1 MSWLN
6 LSNNLSNLSGNFSTI
21 TGQISNFTREVLTE
35 GTEEAYDQETELKLA
50 HIKIK
55 DLESVLQ
62 KQKDEVERVSV
73 LNEELHD
80 RSVSAELQ
88 IQALS
93 DEYRAVIEQ
102 KESEIKRLKSSQV
115 DLRHGII
122 ASQKDDSFARDGM
135 EFEDPEFF
143 QMTLNKLKKELDE
156 VKKECRHWK
165 EAAKSQDN
173 QAELQQLKD
182 HHQEEIASLQSTY
195 SKRIA
200 QMNKNHQAELEDL
213 VNENESL
220 LSEIK
225 EYERKTASAG
235 TNIEKPAASKVNDK
249 VTEDKYKTLSL
260 DYEIKRK
267 QVENLQNQIVEEKRV
282 RKIVEE
288 EKLSLKEEV
297 KRGNEKII
305 DLEGEVETLSANIGE
320 REKIV
325 SFDRSDKEQ
334 LEELD
339 SMWRKKFDSLMQNLN
354 EIRDENVAVSLELCQ
369 KEEKFSQLKTENDEI
384 ILKMESLRTE
394 KEKLVAENED
404 LNDNIKELDELKSD
418 ILRLGNCTSDLL
430 EELEFQ
436 KSLSEEQILEIESL
450 RKICT
455 IKGNPAE
462 EIKKMQKSL
471 KELGRRYVELY
482 QHHQKVSLELRKS
495 NERLRAEQQLRHAS
509 AFQLRNEISKV
520 QKKLEQT
527 VDQKLDSNRSES
539 GRINSQLSSLD
550 EQIDR
555 RIQIVSE
562 LQLDA
567 DYVADEVAHAVSEL
581 GRKNNRD
588 DTSRNVNSQSDTI
601 EALVAEKSILER
613 TIEGL
618 ERKVSSLEAQVAIQ
632 HEDTST
638 IDGTVS
644 PSRTSD
650 NSPRDSDVE
659 PERKMRKID
668 FDSVDHGNADMK
680 AAAKM
685 LKPFAVADSTADG
698 YFFDEEQPQ
707 DSKAW
712 APKEPEEL
720 SREQK
725 MINKLEE
732 KLLLKEKELNEIN
745 VIKNDLEFEKG
756 TLEKVVMDL
765 QKKLKLKLKVG
776 EKESS
781 FVDVYDQES
790 ETDLSSLDWDNLVE
804 AKEDR
809 KALIEE
815 LDRLKRDFQGVT
827 NDISGMITFLKQRPE
842 VRLDVPNVD
851 DTNKGEKASEELGLL
866 LHSYVNKASNEIFRR
881 QETVNSLQATVHERE
896 QELQHSA
903 EEISRITT
911 KFQDSATSLSR
922 VRQQSL
928 DIVRFLTDANNEKD
942 GKSDV
947 VEDEG
952 QTCEDILTKVRL
964 VVEDV
969 VMENISE
976 TDADKWRM
984 KLDKV
989 LAEKD
994 VLMQDLSDLRN
1005 QLRIW
1010 KEKHRDVVDENT
1022 SLLETVDLLRQDLE
1036 LMSQGQTALTA
1047 EREQLQ
1053 TELDKLQF
1061 QIDTNETDD
1070 SKEIGELK
1078 MQLDDLKIEK
1088 ERIMRMV
1095 NDRDDFIVE
1104 QQEKHDSLVYQL
1116 VEEKDLDLQEI
1127 QGQLEQT
1134 MSLFKGK
1141 QEECAQLTA
1150 RLASL
1155 EEENSLMNETNADM
1169 EKDLNNVLMKVEKL
1183 EREINDKTRKEIETK
1198 VMIKNL
1204 EEEDEELRE
1213 KEMIEEDLMREQEI
1227 LIQDLR
1233 NENEYL
1239 RDELNAKELLLQKK
1253 KRVED
1258 AVGKTHP
1265 KEDVSKMW
1273 KEDNADSKS
1282 SSEKV
1287 AVENSKVV
1295 EDLRKENV
1303 DLAESNKELHNEI
1316 ASCRASIETLER
1328 RIFEIEGKKST
1339 RASPS
1344 IEQRFDRVNESDE
1357 NKELS
1362 SSQDRELVALKE
1374 NSTINV
1380 ETRLNIEEPIVS
1392 ETVSMMETESVNEE
1406 EKRLVEDYIKSQE
1419 RVRELEVEVETYKR
1433 FEMVVDEKEIEV
1445 ERLKSELARMMQV
1458 LRSKDELLLNLQMM
1472 EEQGSS
1478 DSPFSSR
1485 ARVIQYIRDKETE
1498 VENVLEKCRT
1508 LEELAKHHSSQ
1519 LELLKVER
1527 QNLVIF
1533 MRQKEEEVVDLN
1545 ERLENV
1551 QARSV
1556 AKEHA
1561 SNVLHSEHQKLME
1574 LNKSQGGEIA
1584 RLRERNQYLQNVL
1597 QDKQHQ
1603 TNIDRSI
1610 SERNQELEIQIAA
1623 FQQEQE
1629 RLLTL
1634 IHEKDNCNFDLRK
1647 KIELFESK
1655 DELVK
1660 KHPNMSEKV
1669 VEKDSQT
1676 LNGKYDRVEKTTSM
1690 QLENDRNDQMN
1701 SLCEDHHNCE
1711 LKIDGL
1717 TEKLNKMSETNSKLL
1732 NDNDELKQKLDL
1744 YENEKSKIRTQME
1757 SESREKS
1764 IRIRELEMNL
1774 KELEKRIDEMTRNFE
1789 LERSRFSHNFET
1801 RSLLMTQEWEEKMRL
1816 KDEKIKSL
1824 MEKIELLQS
1833 VQDHVDKSGT
1843 KNMGESEILK
1853 VENKKLRSL
1862 YEDKKNELLVLQ
1874 GDIHKLKNISAA
1886 RDAALNK
1893 MQNDN
1898 KYLIEEGNKKDS
1910 IIEDLQKTRTTC
1922 DQRIQELETEVHRL
1936 VIKCRE
1942 TEAKAAKD
1950 MERLRNHL
1958 IEIEEGYTN
1967 EAVAAQEREQKLGK
1981 RLQELQDRYQTKS
1994 SEFKETSNQSN
2005 FQIQNLQ
2012 QQLFAVAS
2020 QRDNAVSRLAEV
2032 QERSRQTENALNNL
2046 QLVLERLQREKD
2058 SQYEMLEEES
2068 SKKLINASREIK
2080 DLKKKTESYQARIQE
2095 ATLAVQG
2102 VANLTK
2108 DVEAKQNVIS
2118 SLQREARALQ
2128 EDLDAKT
2135 EMIKQL
2141 KDSTEGKIEKPLMKN
2156 LLMGYFHTPENKRPE
2171 VVRILGNLI
2180 GFSQDEINEVGS
2192 GAPPVQRTWVSSF
2205 MPFTATQKVPQRPV
2219 QRTNSNA
2226 AASLTKSFTEM
2237 FVSFLEEESS
2247 GANRRP
2253 TTNQLTALLMESP
2266 KSSST
2271 PFSTRSDTGQKTEFF
2286 APSMSVSNP
2295 LLVTPQD
2302 AKDLHN
2308 KAFKT
2313 SLPLL
2318 KTDISAASTPL
2329 FPAPGQ
2335 EIPRVHTSTANSAL
2349 RTMLAK

>member
-1 MSWLN
+1 M
-6 LSNNLSNLSGNFSTI
+6 SNL
-21 TGQISNFTREVLTE
+21 
-35 GTEEAYDQETELKLA
+35 DQ
-50 HIKIK
+50 
-55 DLESVLQ
+55 
-62 KQKDEVERVSV
+62 
-73 LNEELHD
+73 
-80 RSVSAELQ
+80 
-88 IQALS
+88 
-93 DEYRAVIEQ
+93 
-102 KESEIKRLKSSQV
+102 QV
-115 DLRHGII
+115 
-122 ASQKDDSFARDGM
+122 
-135 EFEDPEFF
+135 
-143 QMTLNKLKKELDE
+143 
-156 VKKECRHWK
+156 
-165 EAAKSQDN
+165 
-173 QAELQQLKD
+173 
-182 HHQEEIASLQSTY
+182 
-195 SKRIA
+195 
-200 QMNKNHQAELEDL
+200 
-213 VNENESL
+213 
-220 LSEIK
+220 
-225 EYERKTASAG
+225 
-235 TNIEKPAASKVNDK
+235 
-249 VTEDKYKTLSL
+249 
-260 DYEIKRK
+260 
-267 QVENLQNQIVEEKRV
+267 
-282 RKIVEE
+282 
-288 EKLSLKEEV
+288 
-297 KRGNEKII
+297 
-305 DLEGEVETLSANIGE
+305 
-320 REKIV
+320 
-325 SFDRSDKEQ
+325 
-334 LEELD
+334 
-339 SMWRKKFDSLMQNLN
+339 
-354 EIRDENVAVSLELCQ
+354 
-369 KEEKFSQLKTENDEI
+369 
-384 ILKMESLRTE
+384 
-394 KEKLVAENED
+394 
-404 LNDNIKELDELKSD
+404 
-418 ILRLGNCTSDLL
+418 
-430 EELEFQ
+430 
-436 KSLSEEQILEIESL
+436 
-450 RKICT
+450 
-455 IKGNPAE
+455 
-462 EIKKMQKSL
+462 
-471 KELGRRYVELY
+471 
-482 QHHQKVSLELRKS
+482 
-495 NERLRAEQQLRHAS
+495 
-509 AFQLRNEISKV
+509 
-520 QKKLEQT
+520 
-527 VDQKLDSNRSES
+527 
-539 GRINSQLSSLD
+539 
-550 EQIDR
+550 DR

-567 DYVADEVAHAVSEL
+567 EYVADEVAHAVSEL

-618 ERKVSSLEAQVAIQ
+618 ERKVSSLEAQVALQ

-668 FDSVDHGNADMK
+668 FDSVDHGNADMT
-680 AAAKM
+680 AAAKI
-685 LKPFAVADSTADG
+685 LKPFAVSDSAADG

-712 APKEPEEL
+712 VPKEPEEL

-745 VIKNDLEFEKG
+745 VINNDLGFEKG
-756 TLEKVVMDL
+756 TLEKVVLDL

-790 ETDLSSLDWDNLVE
+790 ETDLSSLDWDNLME

-815 LDRLKRDFQGVT
+815 LDHLKRDFQGVKT
-827 NDISGMITFLKQRPE
+827 DISEMITFLKQRPE
-842 VRLDVPNVD
+842 VRLDIPNVD
-851 DTNKGEKASEELGLL
+851 DNNKGGKVSEELGLL
-866 LHSYVNKASNEIFRR
+866 LHSFVTMASNEIFKR
-881 QETVNSLQATVHERE
+881 QETVNSLQATIHDRE

-903 EEISRITT
+903 EEISRITA
-911 KFQDSATSLSR
+911 KFQDSATLLSR

-984 KLDKV
+984 KLDEV

-1088 ERIMRMV
+1088 ERITRMV

-1141 QEECAQLTA
+1141 QEECAHLTA

-1155 EEENSLMNETNADM
+1155 EEENSLMNETNVDM
-1169 EKDLNNVLMKVEKL
+1169 EKNLNNVLIKVEML

-1239 RDELNAKELLLQKK
+1239 REELNAKELLLQKK
-1253 KRVED
+1253 RRVED
-1258 AVGKTHP
+1258 PVGKTHP
-1265 KEDVSKMW
+1265 KEDFSKMW
-1273 KEDNADSKS
+1273 KEDFADSKS

-1287 AVENSKVV
+1287 AVEDRQVV
-1295 EDLRKENV
+1295 EELRKENV
-1303 DLAESNKELHNEI
+1303 DLAEKNKELHNEI
-1316 ASCRASIETLER
+1316 AACRASVETLKR
-1328 RIFEIEGKKST
+1328 RIFELEGKKST
-1339 RASPS
+1339 RASTS
-1344 IEQRFDRVNESDE
+1344 IEQSNGFDRVDESDE

-1362 SSQDRELVALKE
+1362 SLQDRELIALKE
-1374 NSTINV
+1374 NFTVNV
-1380 ETRLNIEEPIVS
+1380 ETRLDIEEPIVS
-1392 ETVSMMETESVNEE
+1392 ENVLMMESVSVNEE

-1433 FEMVVDEKEIEV
+1433 FKMVVDEKEIEV
-1445 ERLKSELARMMQV
+1445 ERLKSEVARMMQV

-1519 LELLKVER
+1519 LDLLKVER

-1533 MRQKEEEVVDLN
+1533 MRQKEAEVVDLN

-1603 TNIDRSI
+1603 TYVDRSI

-1634 IHEKDNCNFDLRK
+1634 IHEKDNCNVDLRK
-1647 KIELFESK
+1647 KIELYESK
-1655 DELVK
+1655 VDLLSR
-1660 KHPNMSEKV
+1660 HPKMIETI

-1676 LNGKYDRVEKTTSM
+1676 QNWNYDRMEKTTSM
-1690 QLENDRNDQMN
+1690 QLENDRNDQLN
-1701 SLCEDHHNCE
+1701 NLCEDHQKCE
-1711 LKIDGL
+1711 LKIGGL
-1717 TEKLNKMSETNSKLL
+1717 TEKLSKMSETNSKLL

-1774 KELEKRIDEMTRNFE
+1774 KELEKRIDEMTHNFE
-1789 LERSRFSHNFET
+1789 LERSRFSQNFET
-1801 RSLLMTQEWEEKMRL
+1801 RSLLMSQEWEEKVRL
-1816 KDEKIKSL
+1816 KDEEIKSL
-1824 MEKIELLQS
+1824 LEKIELLQS
-1833 VQDHVDKSGT
+1833 VQDHVDKSET
-1843 KNMGESEILK
+1843 KNMDESEILK

-1893 MQNDN
+1893 MQSDN

-1910 IIEDLQKTRTTC
+1910 MIEDLQKTKTTC
-1922 DQRIQELETEVHRL
+1922 DQRMQELETEVHRL
-1936 VIKCRE
+1936 VVKCRE

-1958 IEIEEGYTN
+1958 IEVRHIYRSCDLN
-1967 EAVAAQEREQKLGK
+1967 I
-1981 RLQELQDRYQTKS
+1981 S
-1994 SEFKETSNQSN
+1994 TSN
-2005 FQIQNLQ
+2005 L
-2012 QQLFAVAS
+2012 
-2020 QRDNAVSRLAEV
+2020 
-2032 QERSRQTENALNNL
+2032 
-2046 QLVLERLQREKD
+2046 
-2058 SQYEMLEEES
+2058 
-2068 SKKLINASREIK
+2068 
-2080 DLKKKTESYQARIQE
+2080 
-2095 ATLAVQG
+2095 
-2102 VANLTK
+2102 
-2108 DVEAKQNVIS
+2108 
-2118 SLQREARALQ
+2118 
-2128 EDLDAKT
+2128 
-2135 EMIKQL
+2135 
-2141 KDSTEGKIEKPLMKN
+2141 
-2156 LLMGYFHTPENKRPE
+2156 
-2171 VVRILGNLI
+2171 
-2180 GFSQDEINEVGS
+2180 
-2192 GAPPVQRTWVSSF
+2192 
-2205 MPFTATQKVPQRPV
+2205 
-2219 QRTNSNA
+2219 
-2226 AASLTKSFTEM
+2226 
-2237 FVSFLEEESS
+2237 
-2247 GANRRP
+2247 
-2253 TTNQLTALLMESP
+2253 
-2266 KSSST
+2266 
-2271 PFSTRSDTGQKTEFF
+2271 
-2286 APSMSVSNP
+2286 
-2295 LLVTPQD
+2295 
-2302 AKDLHN
+2302 
-2308 KAFKT
+2308 
-2313 SLPLL
+2313 
-2318 KTDISAASTPL
+2318 
-2329 FPAPGQ
+2329 
-2335 EIPRVHTSTANSAL
+2335 
-2349 RTMLAK
+2349 